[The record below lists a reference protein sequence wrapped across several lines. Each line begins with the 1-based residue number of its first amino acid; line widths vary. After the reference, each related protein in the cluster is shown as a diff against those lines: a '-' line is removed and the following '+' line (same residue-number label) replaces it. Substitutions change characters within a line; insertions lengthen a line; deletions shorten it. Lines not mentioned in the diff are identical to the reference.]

1 MYYHLL
7 GSNTYYNNAYEYYQ
21 TEGSYTTANYYD
33 SGSVRKLII
42 AAASAV
48 TSAVILCNTTI

>member
-7 GSNTYYNNAYEYYQ
+7 GSNTYYNNTYECYQ

-33 SGSVRKLII
+33 SGGVCQLII
-42 AAASAV
+42 VVISAV
-48 TSAVILCNTTI
+48 TSAVILCNATM